1 MGQGG
6 WRRQCLSLEGQGHG
20 GLAVPGTA
28 SLLLRA
34 AGEVVHPSE
43 EGGMRRTGMLDPVM
57 AAQLTNDDD
66 PALWDVAANTILADA
81 ALTGRE
87 AKDDVFVQ
95 IGSCRHWIRPHQSRW
110 IADRGIAAPFGYHQP
125 NTCYSYPDFQHVYQ
139 SVFFKMTRSGWEP
152 GRTGA

>member
-66 PALWDVAANTILADA
+66 PALWDVAANTIFSVA

-87 AKDDVFVQ
+87 AKDDGFVQ
-95 IGSCRHWIRPHQSRW
+95 IGSFRHLVKPHPTRW
-110 IADRGIAAPFGYHQP
+110 AGEGGVGAPVGCDQ
-125 NTCYSYPDFQHVYQ
+125 D
-139 SVFFKMTRSGWEP
+139 
-152 GRTGA
+152 

>member
-66 PALWDVAANTILADA
+66 PALWDVAANTIFSDA
-81 ALTGRE
+81 ALPGRE
-87 AKDDVFVQ
+87 AKDDWFVP
-95 IGSCRHWIRPHQSRW
+95 IGSCRQVIRAPP
-110 IADRGIAAPFGYHQP
+110 DR
-125 NTCYSYPDFQHVYQ
+125 S
-139 SVFFKMTRSGWEP
+139 
-152 GRTGA
+152 